1 MSHETVIIK
10 INDKEFE
17 AVVEFTPDH
26 ASAAIL
32 SFAPENCSEAES
44 EDIEIIS
51 LHLLVNVCGIDTKQD
66 VSFLIDELLD
76 DIKGQIKND

>member
-1 MSHETVIIK
+1 MSHEAVIIK

-32 SFAPENCSEAES
+32 SLAPEDCCEAES
-44 EDIEIIS
+44 EDIIIHS
-51 LHLLVNVCGIDTKQD
+51 LHMLINICGIDTKQD
-66 VSFLIDELLD
+66 VSFLIDELLN
-76 DIKGQIKND
+76 DIKEQLKND